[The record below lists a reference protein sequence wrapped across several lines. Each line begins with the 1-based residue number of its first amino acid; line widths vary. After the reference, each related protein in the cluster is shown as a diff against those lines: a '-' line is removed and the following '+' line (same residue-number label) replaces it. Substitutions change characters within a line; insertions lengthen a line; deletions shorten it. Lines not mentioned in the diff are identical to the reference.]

1 MSSGEEA
8 GFTMIQEII
17 KNSATLVFDC
27 DGVVLDSN
35 KVKTQAFYNAAIPY
49 GEKAASSLV
58 NYHVK
63 HGGVSRYQK
72 FQYFIDEIAGE
83 KLPGFGCD
91 VLLER
96 YAEFVMQGLHEC
108 KIADSIMELRAA
120 TSNQSWVLVS
130 GGDQRELRSVFK
142 ARRIDDLFDGG
153 IFGSPDNKIDIFAR
167 ELGDSIQLPAVY
179 IGDSKYDYYSST
191 ASGLDFIFLAGWS
204 EVYNWEAWVEAESLS
219 WCNDIPEVL
228 RLL

>member
-1 MSSGEEA
+1 
-8 GFTMIQEII
+8 MIQRII
-17 KNSATLVFDC
+17 NNSATIVFDC

-49 GEKAASSLV
+49 GEEAAYALV
-58 NYHVK
+58 DYHVK

-72 FQYFIDEIAGE
+72 FQYFIDEIVGE
-83 KLPGFGCD
+83 KLAGFGFE
-91 VLLER
+91 VLLDR

-108 KIADSIMELRAA
+108 KMADSLVDLRAA
-120 TSNQSWVLVS
+120 TPNQSWVLVS

-142 ARRIDDLFDGG
+142 ARGIEHLFDGG
-153 IFGSPDNKIDIFAR
+153 IFGSPDNKIDIFTR
-167 ELGDSIQLPAVY
+167 EIGGNIKLPAVY
-179 IGDSKYDYYSST
+179 IGDSKYDYYSS
-191 ASGLDFIFLAGWS
+191 AALGLDFIFLAGWS

-219 WCNDIPEVL
+219 WCNDISEIL